1 MEGKMKEGLIYPDG
15 NFRSREEIDLQL
27 QMQERGFITA
37 RATVAKPPMMD
48 RFIQRQ
54 ETTQQ
59 PSPDLKYY
67 FPNEPIINFMSDL
80 HLGGDCDYQRVQ
92 GELNAICNKKDSFV
106 ILDGD
111 ILDCFTFQPA
121 QMEQIEQVP
130 EQIKLAKE
138 IIGKLTQANRL
149 LAVIPGNHEEWARRS
164 GVNIYDLIVDS
175 KVPVVY
181 GVNYFNFNVQ
191 GTEYKATISHVMQ
204 GNSMYTNTHPQ
215 AREMRFGAQG
225 ADMIIAGHTHRRG
238 MQQTTVKE
246 HGGTARPVLLLSLG
260 TYKYGDG
267 YSHNKGFHKQSSPE
281 MGGYAVKLRK
291 QKGNFQVGD
300 ILEMNR

>member
-1 MEGKMKEGLIYPDG
+1 MKEQGLFYPDG
-15 NFRSREEIDLQL
+15 SFRKRDEIDLQL
-27 QMQERGFITA
+27 QMQDRGFITA
-37 RATVAKPPMMD
+37 KATVAKPPMMD

-54 ETTQQ
+54 ETTRQA
-59 PSPDLKYY
+59 SPDLKYY

-92 GELNAICNKKDSFV
+92 SELNAIMNKKDSFV

-111 ILDCFTFQPA
+111 ILDCFSFQPA

-130 EQIKLAKE
+130 EQIKLARE

-164 GVNIYDLIVDS
+164 GINIYDLIVDTQ

-181 GVNYFNFNVQ
+181 GVNYFTFNVA
-191 GTEYKATISHVMQ
+191 GTEYKATVSHVMQ

-225 ADMIIAGHTHRRG
+225 ADLIVAGHTHKRG

-267 YSHNKGFHKQSSPE
+267 YSHNKGFHKQTSPE

-291 QKGNFQVGD
+291 NKGNFIVGD
-300 ILEMNR
+300 ILELNA